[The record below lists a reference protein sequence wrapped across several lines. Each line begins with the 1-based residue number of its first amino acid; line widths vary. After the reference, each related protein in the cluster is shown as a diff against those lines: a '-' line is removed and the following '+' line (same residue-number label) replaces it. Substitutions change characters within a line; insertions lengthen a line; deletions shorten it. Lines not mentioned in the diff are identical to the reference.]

1 MNDPGAVTF
10 LALYLFISG
19 VIIFF
24 VYAELDTDSS
34 SLTKLNARFLM
45 IPVINF
51 PFLILLLLYMLMK
64 GIPVVLKDMWKRTG
78 KLP

>member
-1 MNDPGAVTF
+1 MNDPGAVAF

-19 VIIFF
+19 AIIFF
-24 VYAELDTDSS
+24 IYAELDTDSLD
-34 SLTKLNARFLM
+34 LTKLNARFLM

-51 PFLILLLLYMLMK
+51 PFLILLLLYILIK
-64 GIPVVLKDMWKRTG
+64 SIPVILKDMWKRTG